1 MQFTA
6 TYDGSVSFQM
16 LDSEASLFFDGQEYV
31 IKQCVPDYSEMT
43 DTIQVTASHVYNE
56 TSRIWQH
63 NVRPGTLTYSVNDI
77 LAYFLDGN
85 NLGFTYKVEGTF
97 DNQQITDLGNCSAKD
112 GLSKIIEAW
121 PSATIFPNGRE
132 IVVYS
137 SDAWTTDNDN
147 RIDYIRNTRE
157 IQLTSDSTS
166 IVNEVWVYGATV
178 DNDSSSNSDTEQYYF
193 EPHIVQDDD
202 SILRWDE
209 RPGEDISDDRF
220 TDAAAMEAYAK
231 TQFVTDPSLSFDIT
245 MNSNDKPVPGELV
258 RVEIRK
264 NNYVTKVQIMSFS
277 WYPWDSTQNTTLTLN
292 NTAKSILDYQ
302 TSQKKR
308 LAQVVRDQKNSSSE
322 FISDFDTKKVG
333 EVDD

>member
-6 TYDGSVSFQM
+6 TYDDSISFQM

-31 IKQCVPDYSEMT
+31 VKQCVPDYSEMIN
-43 DTIQVTASHVYNE
+43 TIQITASHVYNE

-63 NVRPGTLTYSVNDI
+63 NVKSGTFTYSINDV

-85 NLGFTYKVEGTF
+85 TMGFTYRVEGSF
-97 DNQQITDLGNCSAKD
+97 GNQQITNLGNCSAKD
-112 GLSKIIEAW
+112 GLSKIIETW

-137 SDAWTTDNDN
+137 SDAWATDSET
-147 RIDYIRNTRE
+147 RVDYIRNTRE
-157 IQLTSDSTS
+157 IQLTSDSTGMF
-166 IVNEVWVYGATV
+166 NKAWVYGATI
-178 DNDSSSNSDTEQYYF
+178 DNDSSSDSDTEQYYF

-202 SILRWDE
+202 SIANWDE
-209 RPGEDISDDRF
+209 LPGEDISDDRF
-220 TDAAAMEAYAK
+220 TDITSMDAYAK

-264 NNYVTKVQIMSFS
+264 NNYVTKVQTMSFS

-302 TSQKKR
+302 TNQKKR
-308 LAQVVRDQKNSSSE
+308 LAQVIKDQKNTSNKFVSN
-322 FISDFDTKKVG
+322 FDIKKVG